1 MDAAL
6 NALAAIEEI
15 KRLKARFFLAVD
27 GKDWAAY
34 ADLFT
39 VDARFDVEGAF
50 DDGDTGLA
58 GGLSDAG
65 AARGGT
71 AMAAIVSAALDGIET
86 QHIGFMPIIDMLS
99 AGEARGIWP
108 VEDWLWFPPGTEP
121 GVLHGFGRYHE
132 QYAKTAAG
140 WRIARMRYE
149 RTRML

>member
-1 MDAAL
+1 MDEAL
-6 NALAAIEEI
+6 KALAAIEEI

-39 VDARFDVEGAF
+39 PDARLEVDGAF
-50 DDGDTGLA
+50 DDGAAGLA
-58 GGLSDAG
+58 SDLSDAG
-65 AARGGT
+65 AARGGA

-86 QHIGFMPIIDMLS
+86 QHIGFMPVIDMLS
-99 AGEARGIWP
+99 AEEARAIWP

-121 GVLHGFGRYHE
+121 CVVHGFGRYHE
-132 QYAKTAAG
+132 HYAWTLDG